1 MTNLLYLLL
10 SLFYIFFLPGYL
22 AALLFCK
29 KSDASE
35 RLALGLGLSIIIIPI
50 ASFSIAMLMGTF
62 VKETLVFGIA
72 TAINLTVL
80 IALLLKKSK

>member
-1 MTNLLYLLL
+1 MINLLYLLL
-10 SLFYIFFLPGYL
+10 SLIYVFFLPGYL
-22 AALLFCK
+22 ATLLFCK
-29 KSDASE
+29 KADASE

-80 IALLLKKSK
+80 IALLLRKLK